1 MGNYFITPYL
11 LALLV
16 SVSIANA
23 SRIFRSCNDAPSSVS
38 GVYDIRP
45 INATQSFEVYCE
57 QGFGGRWLVV
67 QNRSDGQ
74 ENFNRS
80 WVDYKSG
87 FGVIGNEFWLGLDKL
102 HQITTA
108 DEYELLVWMGD
119 FKDFAAYQK
128 YKLFAVANEADNYRL
143 ELDGW
148 RDGTAGESHY
158 VYRDQQFSTFDRDND
173 KSMMN
178 CAVEMGSGYWH
189 FDCGTGINRHNLNGI
204 YSDEVLRCGSGFW
217 WGGFGA
223 EANPLKWS
231 KMMIRTRVEY

>member
-1 MGNYFITPYL
+1 MKNHLINPIL
-11 LALLV
+11 IVLAV
-16 SVSIANA
+16 HASSTNA
-23 SRIFRSCNDAPSSVS
+23 RRIFRTCNDVPPVS
-38 GVYDIRP
+38 GIYDIRP
-45 INATQSFEVYCE
+45 INATQSFQVYCE
-57 QGFGGRWLVV
+57 QSYGGRWLVV
-67 QNRSDGQ
+67 QNRSNGQ

-80 WVDYKSG
+80 WVDYKAG

-102 HQITTA
+102 HQITTV

-128 YKLFAVANEADNYRL
+128 YKLFAVADEADNYRL
-143 ELDGW
+143 TLDGW

-158 VYRDQQFSTFDRDND
+158 VYRDQQFTTFDRDND

-189 FDCGTGINRHNLNGI
+189 FDCGTGINRHNLNGV

-223 EANPLKWS
+223 ESNPLKWS
-231 KMMIRTRVEY
+231 QMMIRTRVKY